1 MSSRSYY
8 EIESGPFPYAD
19 GWGWLYHAFERVAP
33 AGSCLRRAV
42 CRYFYPS
49 EVERWRGGSI
59 YRLLGVHLFGA
70 VIPTGGIL
78 VRRATK
84 ARMAPYTL
92 SGPSLGAARA
102 FYYRAC
108 VFAALHLP
116 FFLTLIAL
124 AVHRAEN
131 GRPDLALENTAINLI
146 ANVYPMMHHRRTR
159 TRIVQLL
166 DRSGSQTRHAK
177 PKPAV

>member
-1 MSSRSYY
+1 
-8 EIESGPFPYAD
+8 
-19 GWGWLYHAFERVAP
+19 
-33 AGSCLRRAV
+33 
-42 CRYFYPS
+42 
-49 EVERWRGGSI
+49 
-59 YRLLGVHLFGA
+59 
-70 VIPTGGIL
+70 
-78 VRRATK
+78 
-84 ARMAPYTL
+84 MAPYTL